1 MFLAEL
7 MNLKDS
13 EIRQRTYDLITSL
26 RLIVDVS
33 ADSDLNETQL
43 TIKTAIDQI
52 VKPKIYY
59 EQAKIQLLDTRL
71 SALPIATTESTDRA
85 RQCPE

>member
-1 MFLAEL
+1 

-33 ADSDLNETQL
+33 VDAELNETQL

-52 VKPKIYY
+52 VKPKIDY
-59 EQAKIQLLDTRL
+59 EQTKIQLLDTRL
-71 SALPIATTESTDRA
+71 SALPIATKE
-85 RQCPE
+85 